1 MVPTVVRR
9 DTNKLDW
16 GTRGSE
22 CARARPYGRGR
33 SGGHL
38 YIVYGRRNHP
48 RRGLGATDST
58 VTLLRVACIAERVF
72 KDFLSAICYAV
83 ADADTNAAAAAA
95 AYILQKQRC
104 RCPRP
109 GRIFVRR
116 IEKKNVFSSPYP
128 GAILSKKKNKVF
140 TSPDPGAFL
149 SRKKK
154 SLFLPVPG
162 RTTRK
167 ERNDSDF
174 FFGLQNIATLTPS
187 KSLSSF
193 WISHAPIR

>member
-116 IEKKNVFSSPYP
+116 I
-128 GAILSKKKNKVF
+128 KKK
-140 TSPDPGAFL
+140 TSFPPRTRVQFCPKKKIKSLPPRTRAHFCPE
-149 SRKKK
+149 KKK